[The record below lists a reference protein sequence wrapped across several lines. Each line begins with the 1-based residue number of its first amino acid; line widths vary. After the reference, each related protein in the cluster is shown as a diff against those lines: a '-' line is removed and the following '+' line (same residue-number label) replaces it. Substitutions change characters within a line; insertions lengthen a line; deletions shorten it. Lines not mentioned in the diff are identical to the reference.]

1 MHHTF
6 ICYLISFITGAVVF
20 WVVSSRIDAAQR
32 READAKLSQELQD
45 AHDHI
50 RRRRM
55 GE

>member
-1 MHHTF
+1 MHDTF

-32 READAKLSQELQD
+32 REAAAKWGQELQD

-50 RRRRM
+50 RRRRT